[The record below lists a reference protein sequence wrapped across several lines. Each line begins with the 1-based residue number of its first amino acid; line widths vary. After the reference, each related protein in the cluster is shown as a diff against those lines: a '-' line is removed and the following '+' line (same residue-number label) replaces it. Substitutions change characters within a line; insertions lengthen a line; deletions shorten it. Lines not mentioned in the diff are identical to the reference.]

1 MMSDK
6 KNRLGE
12 LLLAGGWIT
21 NEELRS
27 ALGEQQK
34 NKGRLGKILRE
45 KGMVAEDTLLDTL
58 SRQVGIEIVDL
69 SQGVENP
76 EAISSMPYTIA
87 KRYRALPL
95 RKEEKILHIAMTE
108 PQDQEAIQALQFATG
123 MRIKP
128 YFCSDR
134 EIDISIEQHYGMEK
148 ALDAIVKNVA
158 QEACLED
165 PGKISMVDIEATGTE
180 EEEARGK
187 DDSEKSVAPIVR
199 LVNLIF
205 LEAAR
210 KEASDIHFE
219 PGRQYLQVRFRLD
232 GLLRRRMS
240 IPKYLQ
246 QPVLSRIKIMARMDI
261 ANKRSPQDGG
271 IRLLADE
278 NRLDLRVSSLPTFY
292 GEKIVIRLLD
302 QTEKKIDLGVLGLNE
317 QDRQQL
323 ELCYRRPQGM
333 ILVTGPTGS
342 GKSTTLQCILK
353 DLRSENVNIITVE
366 DPVEYEIEGIN
377 QVQVHRE
384 AGLTFADSLRAI
396 LRQDPNIIMI
406 GEIRDSETAEVAFRA
421 ALTGH
426 LVLSTLHTNDTV
438 STITR
443 LVDMQVPPFLISSA
457 LLAVVSQ
464 RLARKICP
472 GCRAPGKADE
482 SLLKNLPYNLSNLD
496 SLQQGQ
502 GCSQC
507 EQTGYKGRVGI
518 YELLFFTPEIRELV
532 AQGAT
537 EGEIRK
543 KATAQGMGSL
553 LEDGINKIFKG
564 ATTLEEVISVG
575 YWEESS
581 TSDSPGP
588 LSASERADSSE
599 KAKRPKAKNSSSRPT
614 IVFSDDDP
622 AIREAV
628 CLTLEALSCHVITA
642 VDGQEGWEKIQAHLP
657 DLIISDIQM
666 PRLDGYGLLK
676 KVRTDLQTAFI
687 PVILLTAKNR
697 CEDRMKGF
705 LSGGDDYIEKPFNHR
720 ELLVRV
726 KRCLER
732 NAVIGGKA
740 GPQ

>member
-1 MMSDK
+1 MMTDQ

-12 LLLAGGWIT
+12 LLLTGGWIT
-21 NEELRS
+21 KEELRS
-27 ALGEQQK
+27 ALEEQQQNKRRLGSIMLDKGIVGEQ
-34 NKGRLGKILRE
+34 
-45 KGMVAEDTLLDTL
+45 TLLDTL
-58 SRQVGIEIVDL
+58 SRQIGIGIADL
-69 SQGVENP
+69 SLGTENP
-76 EAISSMPYTIA
+76 EAISYMPYSIA

-95 RKEEKILHIAMTE
+95 KKEEKILHIAMTE
-108 PQDQEAIQALQFATG
+108 PQDQETIQALQFATG

-128 YFCSDR
+128 YFCSNK

-148 ALDAIVKNVA
+148 ALDTIVKNVT

-165 PGKISMVDIEATGTE
+165 LGKISIVDVESTGTANE
-180 EEEARGK
+180 ESKGK
-187 DDSEKSVAPIVR
+187 NDAEKSVAPIVR

-219 PGRQYLQVRFRLD
+219 PSRQYLQVRFRLD
-232 GLLRRRMS
+232 GHLRRRMS

-278 NRLDLRVSSLPTFY
+278 HRLDLRVSSLPTFY

-302 QTEKKIDLGVLGLNE
+302 QTEKKIDLSGLGLDE
-317 QDRQQL
+317 QNRRQL
-323 ELCYRRPQGM
+323 ESCYRRPQGM

-384 AGLTFADSLRAI
+384 AGLAFADSLRAI

-443 LVDMQVPPFLISSA
+443 LVDMGVPPFLISSA

-464 RLARKICP
+464 RLTRKICT
-472 GCRAPGKADE
+472 GCRAPGKPDE
-482 SLLKNLPYNLSNLD
+482 SLLKTLPYTLANLD

-507 EQTGYKGRVGI
+507 DHTGYKGRLGI
-518 YELLFFTPEIRELV
+518 YELLVFTPEIKELV

-537 EGEIRK
+537 EGELRK
-543 KATAQGMGSL
+543 KASAQGMRSL
-553 LEDGINKIFKG
+553 LEDGLNKIFKG
-564 ATTLEEVISVG
+564 TTTLEEVISVG
-575 YWEESS
+575 FWEDSS
-581 TSDSPGP
+581 ASDSPGP
-588 LSASERADSSE
+588 SGVSEQTKST
-599 KAKRPKAKNSSSRPT
+599 KKAKNSSGPPT
-614 IVFSDDDP
+614 IIFSDDDP
-622 AIREAV
+622 AVREAV
-628 CLTLEALSCHVITA
+628 CLTLQALSCHVITA
-642 VDGQEGWEKIQAHLP
+642 VDGQEGWEKIKCHLP

-705 LSGGDDYIEKPFNHR
+705 LLGGDDYIEKPFNHR
-720 ELLVRV
+720 ELLARV

-732 NAVIGGKA
+732 SAFLQEKA
-740 GPQ
+740 GSQ